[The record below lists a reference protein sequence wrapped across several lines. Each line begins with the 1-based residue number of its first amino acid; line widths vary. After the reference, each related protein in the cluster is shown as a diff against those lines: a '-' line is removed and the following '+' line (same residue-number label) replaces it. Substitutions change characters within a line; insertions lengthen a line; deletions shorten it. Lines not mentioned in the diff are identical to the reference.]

1 VTLRL
6 PALRDVGLAAASV
19 VVTLLAC
26 EVLARLFAPPD
37 EKSAPVGLLTVRNF
51 VADRIIL
58 FGSAYPS
65 EYDPELGWVPKAGFA
80 SDRNIWGTRVTI
92 DARGLRQNGA
102 PPRLDAGAPLLLVGD
117 SFVFGDEVDDAG
129 TLPAHLENILAAP
142 VANAGVFGYGIDQSV
157 LRAERLA
164 PQLHPRAIVLGFIP
178 DDIGRVN
185 ISVRTGVEKPY
196 FELDPRG
203 ELLLRNVPVSRTRP
217 RVSEIGWTRAVFGY
231 SYFADWLMRRLGQA
245 ELWYIGGWR
254 TEWVRRDLGPAIA
267 ISCALLARLDRMAH
281 ANGATTLVVAEY
293 AANHAYDG
301 RNGREQKAARALLEC
316 AQQRGVETLDLL
328 PALIAE
334 KDRDLAYFKSLYAR
348 IHHSDEG
355 NRWVAE
361 RVAEALRTRSA
372 PLP

>member
-37 EKSAPVGLLTVRNF
+37 EKSAPVRLAHGAQLRGGPDHPVRQRLSE
-51 VADRIIL
+51 RIRP
-58 FGSAYPS
+58 GAR
-65 EYDPELGWVPKAGFA
+65 LGAEGRLRERPQHLGQLA
-80 SDRNIWGTRVTI
+80 STI

-185 ISVRTGVEKPY
+185 ISVRTGVEKPTTSSSIHAASSCCATCPSPVRGRACRRSAGRAQS
-196 FELDPRG
+196 LD
-203 ELLLRNVPVSRTRP
+203 T
-217 RVSEIGWTRAVFGY
+217 
-231 SYFADWLMRRLGQA
+231 
-245 ELWYIGGWR
+245 
-254 TEWVRRDLGPAIA
+254 A
-267 ISCALLARLDRMAH
+267 ISPT
-281 ANGATTLVVAEY
+281 G
-293 AANHAYDG
+293 
-301 RNGREQKAARALLEC
+301 
-316 AQQRGVETLDLL
+316 
-328 PALIAE
+328 
-334 KDRDLAYFKSLYAR
+334 
-348 IHHSDEG
+348 
-355 NRWVAE
+355 
-361 RVAEALRTRSA
+361 
-372 PLP
+372 